1 MDRPFTILI
10 VDDSAMMRAMLKR
23 AVLTAADHVQIV
35 EAANGREAIGVMEA
49 QDIDAVFTDINMPV
63 MTGVEL
69 LREMTARGWSQIR
82 RVVVSTDGSDAR
94 RDEVRHLEVNM
105 YINKPLAPEMI
116 RDVLQE
122 LGHAGVAHN

>member
-1 MDRPFTILI
+1 MNRPFVILL

-23 AVLTAADHVQIV
+23 AVLLAAPDVHIT
-35 EAANGREAIGVMEA
+35 EAANGRDAIGVMET
-49 QDIDAVFTDINMPV
+49 QRVDAVFTDINMPV

-69 LREMTARGWSQIR
+69 LREMQARGWSQIR

-94 RDEVRHLEVNM
+94 RDEVRQLEVNM

>member
-23 AVLTAADHVQIV
+23 AVLTAADQVQIV

-49 QDIDAVFTDINMPV
+49 QRIDAVFTDINMPV

-116 RDVLQE
+116 RGVLQE
-122 LGHAGVAHN
+122 LGHAGISHN

>member
-23 AVLTAADHVQIV
+23 AVLTASDHVQIV

-94 RDEVRHLEVNM
+94 RDEVRHLQVNM

-122 LGHAGVAHN
+122 LGHVGISHR